1 MCNLLINTSVERGNH
16 TTLSITIPEIFL
28 LTFVLFRVVKNP
40 WKYLLFDFR
49 VILYF
54 FIANK
59 ICGKIFDTHMKFNT
73 VGVIGL
79 SICMAEYGVVL
90 SILTSAPTFFELMG
104 A

>member
-1 MCNLLINTSVERGNH
+1 MKDTRE
-16 TTLSITIPEIFL
+16 
-28 LTFVLFRVVKNP
+28 
-40 WKYLLFDFR
+40 YLCFNIR

-54 FIANK
+54 FVANK
-59 ICGKIFDTHMKFNT
+59 VCGKIFDTHMKFNT